1 MITKTPSAPPQEI
14 IFLLIA
20 VFGSIINS
28 LLALLFGLMA
38 LSAMITDGNGTFPSP
53 IWWAFSFGF
62 LALCGFPSIILGI
75 RALQRKEH
83 IARNARSVSYLLS
96 IPVFLSG
103 LLLGYAAF
111 SVGILPVILGPLSKI
126 IAASAAAL
134 FTIQVVRRFG
144 PEFSRRRI
152 WGQFIL
158 GLWIVPI
165 FALLSE
171 FMILIPTLLLFGV
184 GAMNSDEGLLLLE
197 LLSDP
202 TTSTEAFTQAAT
214 GILTQPWV
222 IALVLGFFAVLI
234 PLLEEALKTMVVWPW
249 IMRKR
254 NSAEAFLGGVIGG
267 TGYAVFEAIFLT
279 QAESAW
285 FPTTIG
291 RAGATIMH
299 AFTTGIASWGLAEG
313 VINKRWGRLILGY
326 AIAVLFHGLWNAGAV
341 SITLIELQS
350 FQVTN
355 LPGALEF
362 IQSIIPIVI
371 LFLTLIA
378 LTGLFRISKR
388 LSQTPSEAEILPIQD

>member
-1 MITKTPSAPPQEI
+1 
-14 IFLLIA
+14 
-20 VFGSIINS
+20 
-28 LLALLFGLMA
+28 
-38 LSAMITDGNGTFPSP
+38 
-53 IWWAFSFGF
+53 
-62 LALCGFPSIILGI
+62 
-75 RALQRKEH
+75 
-83 IARNARSVSYLLS
+83 
-96 IPVFLSG
+96 
-103 LLLGYAAF
+103 
-111 SVGILPVILGPLSKI
+111 VGILPVVLGPLSKI

-134 FTIQVVRRFG
+134 LTIQIVRRFG
-144 PEFSRRRI
+144 PIFSYRRI

-158 GLWIVPI
+158 GVWIVPI

-184 GAMNSDEGLLLLE
+184 GSMNSDEGVLLLD
-197 LLSDP
+197 LLRDS
-202 TTSTEAFTQAAT
+202 TTSTEALTQAAT

-222 IALVLGFFAVLI
+222 IALVLGFFAVLV

-254 NSAEAFLGGVIGG
+254 SSAEAFLGGVIGG

-299 AFTTGIASWGLAEG
+299 AFTTGVASWGLAEG
-313 VINKRWGRLILGY
+313 INNKRWGRLILGY

-341 SITLIELQS
+341 SIALIEIQA
-350 FQVTN
+350 FRVTD
-355 LPGALEF
+355 LPGSLHF
-362 IQSIIPIVI
+362 IQSIIPIMI

-388 LSQTPSEAEILPIQD
+388 LSQSPSEAEILPIQD

>member
-1 MITKTPSAPPQEI
+1 MITKNQPAPPQEI
-14 IFLLIA
+14 IFLLFAI
-20 VFGSIINS
+20 FGSIINI
-28 LLALLFGLMA
+28 LLCLLFGLMA
-38 LSAMITDGNGTFPSP
+38 LSAIISDGYGTFPSP

-75 RALQRKEH
+75 RTLRKKEP
-83 IARNARSVSYLLS
+83 IARNALRLSYLLA

-111 SVGILPVILGPLSKI
+111 SVGILPVVLGPLSKI

-134 FTIQVVRRFG
+134 LTIQIVRRFG
-144 PEFSRRRI
+144 PIFSYRRI

-158 GLWIVPI
+158 GVWIVPI

-184 GAMNSDEGLLLLE
+184 GSMNSDEGVLLLD
-197 LLSDP
+197 LLRDS
-202 TTSTEAFTQAAT
+202 TTSTEALTQAAT

-222 IALVLGFFAVLI
+222 IALVLGFFAVLV

-254 NSAEAFLGGVIGG
+254 SSAEAFLGGVIGG

-299 AFTTGIASWGLAEG
+299 AFTTGVASWGLAEG
-313 VINKRWGRLILGY
+313 INNKKWGRLILGY

-341 SITLIELQS
+341 SIALIEIQA
-350 FQVTN
+350 FRVTD
-355 LPGALEF
+355 LPGSLHF
-362 IQSIIPIVI
+362 IQSIIPIMI

-378 LTGLFRISKR
+378 FTGLFRISKR
-388 LSQTPSEAEILPIQD
+388 LSQSPSDADILPIQD